1 MVAFIRHISGAS
13 ADDQTRFILDMVN
26 TGRFVSLAVTL
37 LRFDLS
43 KDDITGIPPFLIH
56 EMLHCCE
63 SNGMEPGKQ
72 SVVTSHH
79 RDISNDTVLPNKKTK
94 QLPKSQHINQRF
106 ETNNQLT

>member
-1 MVAFIRHISGAS
+1 
-13 ADDQTRFILDMVN
+13 MVN

-56 EMLHCCE
+56 EMFHCCE

-72 SVVTSHH
+72 SVVTPHH
-79 RDISNDTVLPNKKTK
+79 RDISRDPVLTLKKGIHRTK
-94 QLPKSQHINQRF
+94 CLVIVL
-106 ETNNQLT
+106 TDNNVDVIIAL